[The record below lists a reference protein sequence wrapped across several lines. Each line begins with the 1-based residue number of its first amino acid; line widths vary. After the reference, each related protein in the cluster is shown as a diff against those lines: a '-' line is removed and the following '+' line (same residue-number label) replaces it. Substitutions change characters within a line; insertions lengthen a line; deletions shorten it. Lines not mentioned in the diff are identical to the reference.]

1 MNRLNSTIVPGPDF
15 NSEVM
20 VLV

>member
-1 MNRLNSTIVPGPDF
+1 MNRLNSTVVPGPDF

-20 VLV
+20 VLM